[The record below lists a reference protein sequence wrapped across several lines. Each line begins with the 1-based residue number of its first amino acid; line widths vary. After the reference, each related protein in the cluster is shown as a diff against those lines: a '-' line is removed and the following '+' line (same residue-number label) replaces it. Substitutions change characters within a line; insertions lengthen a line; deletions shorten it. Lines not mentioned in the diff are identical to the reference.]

1 LVAPVFLEPIAT
13 DLQRAERRLLEVIR
27 EVDDPQLVQVLS
39 QPFRG
44 RGKLLRPALVL
55 LAAGGD
61 GPVPE
66 SVVSLAAG
74 IEVLHTATLVHD
86 DLIDGAPLR
95 RGQPTVSRLWG
106 SRAALFAGDRLF
118 GCAMALVAETMNVRV
133 IRLLARTLD
142 LICRGEMKQA
152 VEGRCWPLSREAYFR
167 RIQGKTAFLFAAA
180 AESGAILGGASEQ
193 VIEALRG
200 YGLNLGMAFQIV
212 DDILDFIGE
221 EEELGKPHGSDLRQ
235 GTVTLPM
242 ICFLESH
249 GEDVQGN
256 LLRGILMGTGEGKEL
271 PLALEMVE
279 TSPATGQAYA
289 VAQEF
294 VTQAREALKGLP
306 ESSYRQAMLELAD
319 CAVRRYC

>member
-1 LVAPVFLEPIAT
+1 MAPVFLELIAT

-27 EVDDPQLVQVLS
+27 QVDDPQLLQVLS
-39 QPFRG
+39 QPFL
-44 RGKLLRPALVL
+44 GKAKHLRPALVL
-55 LAAGGD
+55 LAAAGN

-95 RGQPTVSRLWG
+95 RGQPTVSCLWG
-106 SRAALFAGDRLF
+106 SRAALFVGDRLF
-118 GCAMALVAETMNVRV
+118 GCAMALVAETRNVRV
-133 IRLLARTLD
+133 IRLFVRTLD
-142 LICRGEMKQA
+142 LICRGEMQQA
-152 VEGRCWPLSREAYFR
+152 VEGRCWTLSREAYFQ

-180 AESGAILGGASEQ
+180 TEGGAILGGASEQ
-193 VIEALRG
+193 VIEALRS
-200 YGLNLGMAFQIV
+200 YGLNLGMAFQMV

-221 EEELGKPHGSDLRQ
+221 EEELGKPRGSDLRQ

-242 ICFLESH
+242 ICFLERH

-271 PLALEMVE
+271 PLALEMVG

-319 CAVRRYC
+319 YAVRRYC